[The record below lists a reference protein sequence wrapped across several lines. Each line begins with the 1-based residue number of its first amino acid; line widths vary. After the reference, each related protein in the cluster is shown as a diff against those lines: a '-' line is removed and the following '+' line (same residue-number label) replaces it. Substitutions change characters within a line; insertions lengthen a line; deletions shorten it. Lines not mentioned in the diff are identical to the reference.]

1 VRVPLGGDDG
11 KPLLT
16 VQVDSSDG
24 VTSYLVRCL
33 PGGTW
38 TCTCP
43 GFEYRGNCRHVRQVR
58 SRYTTDMP
66 AAGDVL

>member
-1 VRVPLGGDDG
+1 MRVPLGGDDG

-24 VTSYLVRCL
+24 ITVYVVRCL
-33 PGGTW
+33 PGGLW

-43 GFEYRGNCRHVRQVR
+43 GFVHRTRCRHIMQVR
-58 SRYTTDMP
+58 KRYVEDAP
-66 AAGDVL
+66 DAADRL

>member
-1 VRVPLGGDDG
+1 VRVPLGGDGG

-24 VTSYLVRCL
+24 VTTYVVRCL

-43 GFEYRGNCRHVRQVR
+43 GFEHRGECRHVRLVR
-58 SRYTTDMP
+58 SRYVSKVP
-66 AAGDVL
+66 VEGDLL